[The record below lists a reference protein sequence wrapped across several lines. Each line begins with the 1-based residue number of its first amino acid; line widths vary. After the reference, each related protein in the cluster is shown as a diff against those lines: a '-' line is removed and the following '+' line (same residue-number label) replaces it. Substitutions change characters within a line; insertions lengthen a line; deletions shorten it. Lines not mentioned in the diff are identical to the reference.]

1 MTVSRDTIVD
11 LAKKRMPPA
20 SIARLL
26 GCNVDKVYS
35 AIRWARSNG
44 TEIPH
49 FRTVNATPPVRASV
63 SSIVINNRLNSLL
76 VREAERSGLSPSEV
90 AQKLLET
97 ALLKTA
103 GH

>member
-1 MTVSRDTIVD
+1 MAASRNKIIE

-20 SIARLL
+20 AIARTL
-26 GCNVDKVYS
+26 GCKVDQVYS

-44 TEIPH
+44 ADIPH
-49 FRTVNATPPVRASV
+49 FRTVKSDPPRPSA

-76 VREAERSGLSPSEV
+76 TREAERIGLSPSEM
-90 AQKLLET
+90 AQRLLET
-97 ALLKTA
+97 ALLKTV